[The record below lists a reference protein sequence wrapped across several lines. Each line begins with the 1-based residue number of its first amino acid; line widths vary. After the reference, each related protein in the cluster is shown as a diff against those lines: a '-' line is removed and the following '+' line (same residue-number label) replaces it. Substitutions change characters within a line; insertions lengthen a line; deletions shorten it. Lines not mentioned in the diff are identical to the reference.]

1 MTIKRVH
8 SLVFVLV
15 VLLTM
20 LFVATCKLYN
30 STPIEQTATFNRQIL
45 LMDSLL
51 AESKLADTSSAF
63 EAGWSKVSLIPP
75 FTTPIAI
82 DAHRKGKHYNGIHDS
97 IFVRAFV
104 FKKGNIKVAFISA
117 DLLIIPPTVIPLA
130 DSILQQSGFNHSNIY
145 YTATHTHSS
154 IGGWHNSYVGEIFAG
169 KYDARVPE
177 FVAHQIKSAILQA
190 EKKCLPTTIGYTEA
204 GTTKLVYNR
213 LVTDMANLPD
223 SAGKID
229 SIVRIVKLR
238 NTLGQTA
245 AIVTFSAH
253 NTVYHES
260 LMQLSGDWS
269 AKMMSAIEQSGT
281 VDFCSFSAGAVGSH
295 GPYKASGNE
304 EAEAKYMADGVSNVV
319 KRCLDTLG
327 THAAKNLYMVHI
339 PLLLNQPNL
348 KLNKYLA
355 LRPWVFHLLFG
366 NEKVY
371 VNYLQLDAMPC
382 IGLPCDFSGEITAE
396 LIGEHPAMPPFMV
409 TSFNGG
415 YIGYVTHGKH
425 EHLNT
430 YETQTMNWFGP
441 GTGNYFKQLIEK
453 LVTHD

>member
-1 MTIKRVH
+1 MWVSRLFKFFI
-8 SLVFVLV
+8 VLMV
-15 VLLTM
+15 VLLL
-20 LFVATCKLYN
+20 LFLTLFKLYN
-30 STPIEQTATFNRQIL
+30 TTPIEQTAIFNRQMWL
-45 LMDSLL
+45 TDSLV
-51 AESKLADTSSAF
+51 AESKSADTTSPF
-63 EAGWSKVSLIPP
+63 EAGWSKVSLIPS

-82 DAHRKGKHYNGIHDS
+82 DAHRKGKHFNGIHDS

-104 FKKGNIKVAFISA
+104 FKKGNTKVAFISA
-117 DLLIIPPTVIPLA
+117 DLLIIPPTITQLA
-130 DSILQQSGFNHSNIY
+130 DSILQQCGFNHSNIY

-177 FVAHQIKSAILQA
+177 FIAHQIKAVILEA
-190 EKKCLPTTIGYTEA
+190 EKKCLPATIGYAEA

-213 LVTDMANLPD
+213 LVTDMAHLPD
-223 SAGKID
+223 SAGKMD
-229 SIVRIVKLR
+229 SIVRIVKLK
-238 NTLGQTA
+238 NMLGQTA

-260 LMQLSGDWS
+260 LMQLSGDWCGQ
-269 AKMMSAIEQSGT
+269 MMKNIEASGA

-295 GPYKASGNE
+295 GPYKASDHD
-304 EAEAKYMADGVSNVV
+304 EAEAKYMANGVSEVV
-319 KRCLDTLG
+319 KKCLDTLG
-327 THAAKNLYMVHI
+327 THEVNNLYMIHL
-339 PLLLNQPNL
+339 PLLLNPPNL
-348 KLNKYLA
+348 KLNKYIA
-355 LRPWVFHLLFG
+355 LRPWFFHFLFG
-366 NEKVY
+366 KERVY
-371 VNYLQLDAMPC
+371 VNYLQLDTIPF

-396 LIGEHPAMPPFMV
+396 LMEEHPAISPFIV

-441 GTGNYFKQLIEK
+441 GTGSYFKKMIERC
-453 LVTHD
+453 VVRD